1 MTAAARG
8 APGRTPFTGTPF
20 TGIPFAAP
28 ERTLSVRS
36 IAIPMVLGVPALQPV
51 RLAGSEGLNSL
62 FEYQLLL
69 KTPDGLN
76 LDASGAADFDLD
88 AFIGREIQCS
98 VQLDGAGPLALGA
111 GTREIN
117 ALVTDAALWGEEGR
131 HLQYQ
136 LTLRPWLHLATLST
150 DCRIFQNQS
159 VLDILDALLADYPFP
174 VDKRLADTYP
184 TRDYQTQY
192 NESDF
197 AFFERLTQE
206 WGISYFFEH
215 ADGAHRLVLVDAMGA
230 FQANP
235 SAAYRAIDYHAPG
248 WQTDAEYVSSF
259 VPANQLTSGRYST
272 RDHDY
277 ARPRADLAV
286 SRADPRPTGQAEGEV
301 YQWHA
306 AGPGAAGSHYAQPR
320 AGSASGS
327 DAGTEASNDPQ
338 AEGRQL
344 ALLRMQALRTHG
356 ARATASGNLRA
367 MVPGC
372 TFTLNGHPRRSAN
385 TDWLVLDTRLVIED
399 VALDSQNRDAIADR
413 SQHWKVEVDFTAHP
427 VTEPLRP
434 EATRAKPAIG
444 GPHSAL
450 VVGPEGEN
458 LWTDDLGRIKVQ
470 FPWDRTGQ
478 KNQHSTCWL
487 RVSSPW
493 AGNQLGGMHLPRI
506 GQEVMV
512 DFIAGDA
519 DLPIC
524 TGRVHNQMNLPPWA
538 LPQQAA
544 LSGFRSR
551 ELTKDGGN
559 SAAGRS
565 NHLILDDTDSQIQVQ
580 LKSDHQCS
588 SLSLGHI
595 TRIEDNAGRKDARG
609 EGFELRTDGHGVVR
623 AASGVLITTEGRPNA
638 AGAVKD
644 MPETVQRLTQAR
656 DQIEGLAEAASLAKA
671 QEAQRDQIDVAK
683 AIRQQNEALKGKGGD
698 PAKGKF
704 PELADAHLVLASP
717 AGIEATAA
725 GTTHFHTGQ
734 HTQFTSG
741 GHTSF
746 SAGKR
751 ILASVAEGIR
761 IFALKSG
768 IKAFASEGNVHIEAH
783 SDAIDVTALK
793 DIDIVSTEDA
803 VYIIAKKKVVVNG
816 GTSFSEWSAGG
827 IKHGTLGTWIEHA
840 AMHATPGPDV
850 RPVPQVPSVCWE
862 CMLRATRR
870 ATAAA
875 PQE

>member
-1 MTAAARG
+1 MSTSNG
-8 APGRTPFTGTPF
+8 A
-20 TGIPFAAP
+20 FA
-28 ERTLSVRS
+28 RTLSVSSR
-36 IAIPMVLGVPALQPV
+36 AIPEILGRPSLEPV
-51 RLAGSEGLNSL
+51 RLSGHEGLNGL
-62 FEYQLLL
+62 FTYELLL

-88 AFIGREIQCS
+88 AFIGRELQCT
-98 VQLDGAGPLALGA
+98 VQLDGSGPLGLGS
-111 GTREIN
+111 GQRQIN
-117 ALVTDAALWGEEGR
+117 ALITHACLWGEEGR
-131 HLQYQ
+131 HLQYK

-159 VLDILDALLADYPFP
+159 VVQILDALLADYAFP
-174 VDKRLADTYP
+174 VDKRLIERYP

-215 ADGAHRLVLVDAMGA
+215 SEGTHRLVLVDAMGA
-230 FQANP
+230 FKANP
-235 SAAYRAIDYHAPG
+235 SPAYQQVDYHAPG
-248 WQTDAEYVSSF
+248 WKTDAEYIHSV
-259 VPANQLTSGRYST
+259 VPTHQLTPGRYST
-272 RDHDY
+272 RDYDY
-277 ARPRADLAV
+277 TRPRADLSV
-286 SRADPRPTGQAEGEV
+286 SRAEPRPTGQAEGEV
-301 YQWHA
+301 YLWHA
-306 AGPGAAGSHYAQPR
+306 GHAGQAGSAGSHYAQPR
-320 AGSASGS
+320 AGSAE
-327 DAGTEASNDPQ
+327 DTASNDPQ

-344 ALLRMQALRTHG
+344 ALLRLQALRTHG
-356 ARATASGNLRA
+356 ARAQASGNLRA

-372 TFTLNGHPRRSAN
+372 TFALQGHPRHSLN
-385 TDWLVLDTRLVIED
+385 TDWLVLDSRLVIED
-399 VALDSQNRDAIADR
+399 VARDSQNREAAGGR
-413 SQHWKVEVDFTAHP
+413 TQQWKVEVDFTAHP
-427 VTEPLRP
+427 LTEPLRP
-434 EATRAKPAIG
+434 VATRAKPAIG

-450 VVGPEGEN
+450 VVGPAGEN

-470 FPWDRTGQ
+470 FPWDRIGQ
-478 KNQHSTCWL
+478 KNQHSSCWL

-524 TGRVHNQMNLPPWA
+524 TGRVHNQMNLPPWE
-538 LPQQAA
+538 LPGQAA

-551 ELTKDGGN
+551 ELTKEGGN

-565 NHLILDDTDSQIQVQ
+565 NHLILDDTDSKIQVQ
-580 LKSDHQCS
+580 LKSDHQSS

-609 EGFELRTDGHGVVR
+609 EGFELRTDGHGAVR
-623 AASGVLITTEGRPNA
+623 AAMGLLITTEGRPNA
-638 AGAVKD
+638 AGHVKH
-644 MPETVQRLTQAR
+644 MPETVHSLTQAR

-671 QEAQRDQIDVAK
+671 QEAQRDQIEVAK
-683 AIRQQNEALKGKGGD
+683 AIRQQNDALKGNGGD
-698 PAKGKF
+698 PAKGNF
-704 PELADAHLVLASP
+704 PELADAHLVLTSP

-725 GTTHFHTGQ
+725 GTTQLHTGR
-734 HTQFTSG
+734 HTQLTSG

-751 ILASVAEGIR
+751 ILASVADGVR

-768 IKAFASEGNVHIEAH
+768 MKAFASEGNVHIEAH
-783 SDAIDVTALK
+783 SDEIDVAALT
-793 DIDIVSTEDA
+793 DIDIVSTEDT

-827 IKHGTLGTWIEHA
+827 IKHGTLGAWVEHA
-840 AMHATPGPDV
+840 AMHATPGPDT
-850 RPVPQVPSVCWE
+850 RPVPKVPSVCWE
-862 CMLRATRR
+862 CMLRAIRR

-875 PQE
+875 PQI